1 MIDSQCTNALAIYRE
16 NDMTWDL
23 EGTRV
28 EAVYLGDIDVSG
40 EVVLSRVAYGGRVK
54 HHVRLEKPFIACG
67 GKIKRDA
74 GAVVIVSHSHVRR
87 VMGLSATPTA

>member
-1 MIDSQCTNALAIYRE
+1 MMS
-16 NDMTWDL
+16 MFWDL

-40 EVVLSRVAYGGRVK
+40 EVVLSRVAYGGGVK
-54 HHVRLEKPFIACG
+54 HHVRLDRPFIACG

-74 GAVVIVSHSHVRR
+74 GEVVIVSHSHVRR
-87 VMGLSATPTA
+87 VMGLSATTTA